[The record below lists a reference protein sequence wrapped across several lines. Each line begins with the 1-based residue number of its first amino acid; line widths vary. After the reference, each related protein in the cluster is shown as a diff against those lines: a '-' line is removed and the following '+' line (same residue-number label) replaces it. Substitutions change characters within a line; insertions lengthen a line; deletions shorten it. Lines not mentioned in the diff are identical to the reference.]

1 VKGQPARARARLR
14 PQLQLKTI
22 PKMPRAWLLSRYR
35 GYWHEA
41 VLVRVRVL
49 SRAGLVFDQLFA
61 ERVRVRGKAQLELG
75 G

>member
-1 VKGQPARARARLR
+1 MSWLDSYDPDK
-14 PQLQLKTI
+14 LKAI

-49 SRAGLVFDQLFA
+49 SRAGLVFGL
-61 ERVRVRGKAQLELG
+61 
-75 G
+75 